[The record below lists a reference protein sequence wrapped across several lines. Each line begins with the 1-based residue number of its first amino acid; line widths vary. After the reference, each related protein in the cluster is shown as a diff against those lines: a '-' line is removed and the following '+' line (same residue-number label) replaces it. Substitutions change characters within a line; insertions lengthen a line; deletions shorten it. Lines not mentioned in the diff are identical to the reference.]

1 MTETKKSILPL
12 TQKIRGMPNYRNEH
26 EAFKNEEIKKRI
38 IFESMEANLRA
49 DHDRLCL
56 TPHEGKYLY
65 GDEISNNSAF
75 VGNGYPNRF

>member
-1 MTETKKSILPL
+1 
-12 TQKIRGMPNYRNEH
+12 
-26 EAFKNEEIKKRI
+26 
-38 IFESMEANLRA
+38 MEANLRA

-75 VGNGYPNRF
+75 VGNGCIQTAFAKDEDNRYAIILPTQFAQMTGNDRSSMSENQTITFLPYK